1 MSEPTH
7 ATQPEPTVPD
17 DASARTH
24 DSDPEPS
31 QGPEHDVPRFTEL
44 VADFRTC
51 MFSTIGPDGLIHSR
65 PMAIQEV
72 ATDGTV
78 WFFGFAD
85 APKLAQLD
93 TPAGVNLT
101 FGNDMRFVSVSG
113 SATVVD
119 DLAKKRELWNPFA
132 KAWFQTEADDPMVAL
147 IRFDP
152 SGGEYWDG
160 PGRTGQAIGL
170 VKALLGKGTPA
181 DGDNAKL
188 DLG

>member
-17 DASARTH
+17 DASGRTH

-78 WFFGFAD
+78 WFFD
-85 APKLAQLD
+85 LPTPRKLAQLD

-101 FGNDMRFVSVSG
+101 FGNDRRFVSVSG

-119 DLAKKRELWNPFA
+119 DLAKKRELWNPWPSWA
-132 KAWFQTEADDPMVAL
+132 RAPPPTATTPNSTWADPLRASAQSVRGAL
-147 IRFDP
+147 SP
-152 SGGEYWDG
+152 SLAG
-160 PGRTGQAIGL
+160 
-170 VKALLGKGTPA
+170 
-181 DGDNAKL
+181 
-188 DLG
+188 